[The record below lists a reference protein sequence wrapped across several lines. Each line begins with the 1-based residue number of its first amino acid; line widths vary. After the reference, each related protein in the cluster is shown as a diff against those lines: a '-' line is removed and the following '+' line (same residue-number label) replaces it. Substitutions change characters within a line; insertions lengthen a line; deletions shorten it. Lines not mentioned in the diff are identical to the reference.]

1 MFEKVRDWL
10 RERREK
16 LDLFDE
22 TLVVRQDNPLYL
34 MGPMLYYFWLI
45 TVVTGVVLMLWYVP
59 TTTGAYS
66 SIERIQNE
74 VGRTGFYLLGRPLVL
89 GGLIRGLHKYGADA
103 LITVIFLRLYR
114 MYFLGEYKK
123 PGELSW
129 MLAFLGLILAMIS
142 GITGYLLIWNQRAFW
157 AAKVVL
163 TVPVYFDELPLIG
176 PLKFGSMIAFVF
188 LGGPAVGQA
197 TITRFYAIHF
207 GISLVLLIL
216 IEVMFFRTRRKRIN
230 MSLVPVVLFLAM
242 LVVISTILPVE
253 SGRRADPTR
262 TPLPILSDWYFLAL
276 YQYVKYTPPLWA
288 GLGPG
293 LLIGFGM
300 LVPFLDRSRGRR
312 PLERP
317 FFTVVGA
324 LAVAYFLAFTALIL
338 FNIAVIERDPFI
350 IMNVT
355 LVVLVL
361 GLVWELRHRRWQRE
375 TAAAGPPPPARL
387 AALGRAEGASVPPA
401 HSQVEGASAGG
412 AARG

>member
-1 MFEKVRDWL
+1 MLEKVRDWL
-10 RERREK
+10 RQRREK

-22 TLVVRQDNPLYL
+22 TLTAWQDNPLYL
-34 MGPMLYYFWLI
+34 MGPMLYYFWLV
-45 TVVTGVVLMLWYVP
+45 TVVTGVILMLWYEP
-59 TTTGAYS
+59 TTTGAYT
-66 SIERIQNE
+66 SIERIQADI
-74 VGRTGFYLLGRPLVL
+74 GRTGLTFLGRPVVL

-103 LITVIFLRLYR
+103 LITVIFLRIYR

-129 MLAFLGLILAMIS
+129 MLAFLGLILGMIS

-163 TVPVYFDELPLIG
+163 TVPVYFDQIPLLG

-207 GISLVLLIL
+207 GVSLVLLIL
-216 IEVMFFRTRRKRIN
+216 VEIFFQRTRRKRIN
-230 MSLVPVVLFLAM
+230 MSLFPLALFLAM
-242 LVVISTILPVE
+242 LVVISIILPAE

-262 TPLPILSDWYFLAL
+262 TPLPILSDWYLLAL

-300 LVPFLDRSRGRR
+300 LVPFLDRSKGRR

-324 LAVAYFLAFTALIL
+324 LAVIYFLAFTALIL

-350 IMNVT
+350 IMLLT
-355 LVVLVL
+355 LGVLIL
-361 GLVWELRHRRWQRE
+361 GLLWEFKYRMRHRPA
-375 TAAAGPPPPARL
+375 AAAGGARAPTGVPSPDR
-387 AALGRAEGASVPPA
+387 AAGPA
-401 HSQVEGASAGG
+401 HS
-412 AARG
+412 

>member
-1 MFEKVRDWL
+1 MWEAVRDWL

-22 TLVVRQDNPLYL
+22 TLVARQSNPLYL

-45 TVVTGVVLMLWYVP
+45 TVVTGVVLMLWYEP

-66 SIERIQNE
+66 SIERIQHE
-74 VGRTGFYLLGRPLVL
+74 IGRTGWTVFGRPLVL

-114 MYFLGEYKK
+114 MYFLGEYKR

-129 MLAFLGLILAMIS
+129 MLAFAGLILAMIS

-163 TVPVYFDELPLIG
+163 TVPVYFDEIPLLG
-176 PLKFGSMIAFVF
+176 QLKFGSMIAYLF
-188 LGGPAVGQA
+188 LGGPAIGQA

-207 GISLVLLIL
+207 GISLVLLVL
-216 IEVMFFRTRRKRIN
+216 VEVLFFRTRRKRIN
-230 MSLVPVVLFLAM
+230 MSLVPMAVFLAM
-242 LVVISTILPVE
+242 LVVISILLPAE

-317 FFTVVGA
+317 FFFVVGV
-324 LAVAYFLAFTALIL
+324 LAITYFLVFTALIL

-350 IMNVT
+350 IMLVT
-355 LVVLVL
+355 LGVLSL
-361 GLVWELRHRRWQRE
+361 GLAWEVRYRRRR
-375 TAAAGPPPPARL
+375 AVVSPPAV
-387 AALGRAEGASVPPA
+387 RAPA
-401 HSQVEGASAGG
+401 HG
-412 AARG
+412 

>member
-1 MFEKVRDWL
+1 MGEKVLEWL
-10 RERREK
+10 RERRQK

-22 TLVVRQDNPLYL
+22 TVVGRQDNPLYL

-45 TVVTGVVLMLWYVP
+45 TVVTGVILMLWYEP
-59 TTTGAYS
+59 TTTGAYT
-66 SIERIQNE
+66 SIERIQHE
-74 VGRTGFYLLGRPLVL
+74 IGRFALTVFGHPVTL
-89 GGLIRGLHKYGADA
+89 GGLVRGLHKYGADA
-103 LITVIFLRLYR
+103 LITIIFLRIYR

-129 MLAFLGLILAMIS
+129 MLAFLGLILGMIS

-163 TVPVYFDELPLIG
+163 TVPVYFDQLPLIG

-197 TITRFYAIHF
+197 TITRFYALHF

-216 IEVMFFRTRRKRIN
+216 VEVLFFRTRRKRIN
-230 MSLVPVVLFLAM
+230 MSLVPVVVFVAM
-242 LVVISTILPVE
+242 LLIISIVLPAE

-293 LLIGFGM
+293 LLIGLGM

-324 LAVAYFLAFTALIL
+324 LAVLYFLAFTALIL

-350 IMNVT
+350 IMLIT
-355 LVVLVL
+355 LVGLSL
-361 GLVWELRHRRWQRE
+361 GFLWELQYRRAQKRAV
-375 TAAAGPPPPARL
+375 AAASPSPA
-387 AALGRAEGASVPPA
+387 ARAPA
-401 HSQVEGASAGG
+401 HS
-412 AARG
+412 

>member
-1 MFEKVRDWL
+1 MWETVRDWL

-22 TLVVRQDNPLYL
+22 TLVARQSNPLYL

-45 TVVTGVVLMLWYVP
+45 TVVTGVILMLWYEP

-74 VGRTGFYLLGRPLVL
+74 IGRTRLTLFGRPVVL
-89 GGLIRGLHKYGADA
+89 GGLVRGLHKYGADA

-129 MLAFLGLILAMIS
+129 MLAFAGLILAMIS

-163 TVPVYFDELPLIG
+163 TVPVYFDEIPILG
-176 PLKFGSMIAFVF
+176 QLKFGSMIAYLF
-188 LGGPAVGQA
+188 LGGPAIGQA

-207 GISLVLLIL
+207 GISLVLLVL
-216 IEVMFFRTRRKRIN
+216 VEVLFFRTRRRRIN
-230 MSLVPVVLFLAM
+230 MSLTPMAVFLAM
-242 LVVISTILPVE
+242 LVVISLLLPAE

-317 FFTVVGA
+317 FFFVVGV
-324 LAVAYFLAFTALIL
+324 LAVTYFLVFTALIL

-350 IMNVT
+350 IMLVT
-355 LVVLVL
+355 LAVLSL
-361 GLVWELRHRRWQRE
+361 GLAWEVRARRRRASAP
-375 TAAAGPPPPARL
+375 AAARAPAR
-387 AALGRAEGASVPPA
+387 G
-401 HSQVEGASAGG
+401 
-412 AARG
+412 

>member
-1 MFEKVRDWL
+1 MLDRVRDWL

-22 TLVVRQDNPLYL
+22 TLVVHQDNPLYL

-45 TVVTGVVLMLWYVP
+45 TVVTGVVLMLWYEP
-59 TTTGAYS
+59 TTTGAYA

-74 VGRTGFYLLGRPLVL
+74 VGRTGLYLFGRPLVF
-89 GGLIRGLHKYGADA
+89 GGLMRGLHKYGADA
-103 LITVIFLRLYR
+103 LITVIFLRIYR

-129 MLAFLGLILAMIS
+129 MLAFLGLILGMIS

-197 TITRFYAIHF
+197 TITRFYALHF

-216 IEVMFFRTRRKRIN
+216 IEVMFFRSRRKRIN
-230 MSLVPVVLFLAM
+230 MSLAPVVVFLAM
-242 LVVISTILPVE
+242 LVVISLILPAE

-324 LAVAYFLAFTALIL
+324 LAVIYFIAFTALIL

-361 GLVWELRHRRWQRE
+361 GLLWEVRHRRAQRAA
-375 TAAAGPPPPARL
+375 AAAGPPPPAR
-387 AALGRAEGASVPPA
+387 ATA
-401 HSQVEGASAGG
+401 HG
-412 AARG
+412 

>member
-1 MFEKVRDWL
+1 MGEKVLDWL
-10 RERREK
+10 RERRQK

-22 TLVVRQDNPLYL
+22 TVVAHQDNPLYL
-34 MGPMLYYFWLI
+34 MGPMLYYFWLV
-45 TVVTGVVLMLWYVP
+45 TVVTGVILMLWYEP

-66 SIERIQNE
+66 SIERIQND
-74 VGRTGFYLLGRPLVL
+74 VGRLGFLLGRPLAL

-103 LITVIFLRLYR
+103 LITVIFLRIYR

-129 MLAFLGLILAMIS
+129 MLAFTGLILGMIS

-163 TVPVYFDELPLIG
+163 TVPVYFDQLPLIG

-197 TITRFYAIHF
+197 TITRFYALHF

-216 IEVMFFRTRRKRIN
+216 VEVLFFRTRRKRIN
-230 MSLVPVVLFLAM
+230 MSLVPVVVFVAM
-242 LVVISTILPVE
+242 LLIISIVLPAE

-293 LLIGFGM
+293 LLIGLGM

-312 PLERP
+312 PFERP

-324 LAVAYFLAFTALIL
+324 LAVLYFLAFTALIL

-350 IMNVT
+350 IMLIT
-355 LVVLVL
+355 LVVLSL
-361 GLVWELRHRRWQRE
+361 GFLWELHYRR
-375 TAAAGPPPPARL
+375 
-387 AALGRAEGASVPPA
+387 
-401 HSQVEGASAGG
+401 
-412 AARG
+412 